1 MTKPLDP
8 ATNLLSSATVV
19 VDLSN
24 ARIVSLDQA
33 FAECLGYPSA
43 SLAGRVITEFWFD
56 HDSRQAVWTAMLGG
70 ANATILQVSL
80 RARDGSRIRFRMD
93 CQRQVHQGRA
103 VACCDFTPWRE
114 EPAASAEGAVHD
126 SSYRSL
132 YLEATEGMYR
142 SLPAGGFVDVNPAMA
157 RLVGADSPE
166 QVLQAFQDDASRI
179 YAHPE
184 EASTLRAAL
193 RANGSLSGVRAHVRR
208 LDGSTRVVSENA
220 RAVRD
225 ADGML
230 LFFEGSMTDVTAQA
244 TTESALRES
253 EGLYRSLVDN
263 CRDGVFL
270 IQQGRLLFV
279 NPALAEMLGYVPS
292 DLVGRSYMDLV
303 ADGDVASQS
312 VRRRLREDGS
322 TEVQRYQIALRHV
335 SGRTVVCQVVADA
348 VNHLGAIASA
358 GVIRDI
364 TDEHQ
369 QHVAL
374 RLAEKR
380 YRELF
385 EQSPVGLYRS
395 DARGVIVHFNSRMAQ
410 LLGYPDKATAR
421 AEVHNIIDLYAR
433 PEERAG
439 ILRAIQEHGVL
450 VDKVMALRRRDG
462 SMIWVNANVQCIEDT
477 EGGVQMAGS
486 VQDISPQIAAEEK
499 LIELATRDPL
509 TGLMN
514 RRLFEQ
520 QLAARL
526 DQASVDARTDYA
538 ILFLDL
544 DGFKWIND
552 GLGHGAGDRLLV
564 AIADRLSAC
573 LDGRAS
579 LARYGGDEFTVL
591 PLQSVDRGRAEQLA
605 DDVAATFEQAFDID
619 GQAVYSGASIGIVLG
634 RPDYQRPE
642 QMLRDADTAMYR
654 AKAAGKGKHVVFD
667 EQMHA
672 EARQRF
678 DLQSDMRGA
687 LERGEF
693 RIHYQPVVSLRDGR
707 WLGCEALLRWQHPK
721 RGLLLP
727 GEFLQIA
734 EDTGFI
740 AHLDA
745 WVLAEATRQVADW
758 ALQPGLPPLTL
769 NVNVDDR
776 QLASSRLPIQL
787 AEVLARTGLPPES
800 LRLEVTETIFRE
812 DIDATNQRLQ
822 NLKMLGVGLVVDD
835 FGTGYSSLDSFAAS
849 PFDAIKIDR
858 GLVKDIDS
866 NKRHLA
872 IVRTIARFAQELGL
886 ELTVEGVERESQRQV
901 LLASGCALA
910 QGFLFAKALAPDQFL
925 AQWLAQGR

>member
-1 MTKPLDP
+1 MTNPLDP
-8 ATNLLSSATVV
+8 AIRLSSFATVV
-19 VDLSN
+19 LDLSN
-24 ARIVSLDQA
+24 ARIVNLDPA
-33 FAECLGYPSA
+33 FAERLGYAPA
-43 SLAGRVITEFWFD
+43 SLLGRVITEFWFD
-56 HDSRQAVWTAMLGG
+56 HDSRLAVWTAMLGR
-70 ANATILQVSL
+70 AEPTALQVSL
-80 RARDGSRIRFRMD
+80 RARDGSRIRCRMD
-93 CQRQVHQGRA
+93 CQRQVRDGRA
-103 VACCDFTPWRE
+103 VACCDFTPLPD
-114 EPAASAEGAVHD
+114 EPSANAGGAVHD

-157 RLVGADSPE
+157 RLVGADNPE
-166 QVLQAFQDDASRI
+166 HMLQVFHDDASRI
-179 YAHPE
+179 YADVE
-184 EASTLRAAL
+184 EALALRAAL
-193 RANGSLSGVRAHVRR
+193 RTNDSLSGIRARIRR
-208 LDGSTRVVSENA
+208 LDGSMRVVSENA

-225 ADGML
+225 AEGAL
-230 LFFEGSMTDVTAQA
+230 LFFEGSMTDVTEQA
-244 TTESALRES
+244 ATESALRES

-279 NPALAEMLGYVPS
+279 NPALAEMLGYAPS
-292 DLVGRSYMDLV
+292 DLVGRSYMDMV
-303 ADGDVASQS
+303 ADRDLAPQS
-312 VRRRLREDGS
+312 ERRRLREDGS

-369 QHVAL
+369 QHMAL

-395 DARGVIVHFNSRMAQ
+395 DARGVIVNFNSRMAHI
-410 LLGYPDKATAR
+410 LGYPDKATAR

-439 ILRAIQEHGVL
+439 ILRAIQEQGVV
-450 VDKVMALRRRDG
+450 VDKVMGLRRRDG
-462 SMIWVNANVQCIEDT
+462 SMIWINANVQRIEDT

-486 VQDISPQIAAEEK
+486 VQDITPQIAAEEK

-509 TGLMN
+509 TGLPN

-520 QLAARL
+520 QLATRLKQARS
-526 DQASVDARTDYA
+526 AARTDYA
-538 ILFLDL
+538 VLFLDL

-564 AIADRLSAC
+564 AIAARLSAC
-573 LDGRAS
+573 LAGRAS

-591 PLQSVDRGRAEQLA
+591 PSQSVDRMLAEQLA
-605 DDVAATFEQAFDID
+605 DDVTAAFEQAFDID

-634 RPDYQRPE
+634 HSDYERPE

-678 DLQSDMRGA
+678 ELQSDMRGA

-693 RIHYQPVVSLRDGR
+693 RVHYQPVVSLQDGR

-721 RGLLLP
+721 RGLLFP

-740 AHLDA
+740 SQLDT
-745 WVLAEATRQVADW
+745 WVLSEAVRQVAEW
-758 ALQPGLPPLTL
+758 ARDVDATPLTL
-769 NVNVDDR
+769 NVNVDAR
-776 QLASSRLPIQL
+776 QLASSRLPFQL
-787 AEVLARTGLPPES
+787 AEVLAHTGLPPES

-812 DIDATNQRLQ
+812 DIEATNLRLQ

-866 NKRHLA
+866 NNRHLA

-886 ELTVEGVERESQRQV
+886 ELTVEGVERESQRQI

-910 QGFLFAKALAPDQFL
+910 QGFLFAKALPPAQFL
-925 AQWLAQGR
+925 EQWLARGR